1 MNKRFIISAL
11 LIAAFAVACDSKSD
25 DPQPTLPEPTPSVP
39 VVPSDSIPE
48 SPLPSDSIPATP
60 GDPDPTTPIDPDP
73 TTPID
78 PDPTAPIDPEP
89 TTPIVPAGDSITS
102 SIGSMT
108 GVDFVLGPIPME
120 IKGTLEYALTCAAR
134 NYSQGTWTLPKSEVC
149 ELLGVT
155 EEDFDARK
163 EVTIVCLS
171 MNKDW
176 SAGDPTANGK
186 YGGWYGNSGLAAWGS
201 SSIAYIEGD
210 DMFTYVY
217 GMHPDNKSNSC
228 VCRLQFQDKE
238 NEVAVNVEVTVSLK
252 Q

>member
-1 MNKRFIISAL
+1 MNKKYILSAL
-11 LIAAFAVACDSKSD
+11 LVAALAVACEPKSD
-25 DPQPTLPEPTPSVP
+25 DPVPTEPVPTPTIP
-39 VVPSDSIPE
+39 VVPTDSIPE

-73 TTPID
+73 TAPID
-78 PDPTAPIDPEP
+78 PDP

-120 IKGTLEYALTCAAR
+120 IKGTLEYAVTCAVR
-134 NYSQGTWTLPKSEVC
+134 NYTQGTWTLPKSELC
-149 ELLGVT
+149 ALLGIT
-155 EEDFDARK
+155 EADFNARK
-163 EVTIVCLS
+163 EVTIICIP
-171 MNKDW
+171 MNSNW
-176 SAGDPTANGK
+176 TEGENTAGGK
-186 YGGWYGNSGLAAWGS
+186 YGAWFGSKGTIAWGS
-201 SSIAYIEGD
+201 SSTAYLESN
-210 DMFTYVY
+210 DMVSFGY

-238 NEVAVNVEVTVSLK
+238 NESAVNVAVTVSLK